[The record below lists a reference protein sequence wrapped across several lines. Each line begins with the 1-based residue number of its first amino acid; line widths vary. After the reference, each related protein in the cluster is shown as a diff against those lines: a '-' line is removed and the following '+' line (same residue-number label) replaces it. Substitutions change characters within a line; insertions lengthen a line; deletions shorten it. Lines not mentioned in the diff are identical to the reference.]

1 MRRGLMVAVL
11 FATFAL
17 TGCGTDSAGKSADQ
31 QLQVTAT
38 TSQIADA
45 AENIGGEHVKVT
57 SLMGP
62 GVDPHLYKA
71 SQGDTKK
78 LMSADVVLYSG
89 LHLEGKMEDVLQKI
103 GEQKQ
108 ATAVAEAIPKNKL
121 IPAGEG
127 KTFDPHV
134 WFSIPLWIYAVDE
147 IEAQFSKAMP
157 QHADAFRKNAKEYKE
172 DLQYLD
178 KWSRKEIAHIP
189 EKSRVLVT
197 AHDAFAY
204 FGNEYGFKVKGLQ
217 GLSTDSDYGLRDV
230 QELVDLLTEKQIKAV
245 FVESSV
251 SEKSIN
257 AVVEG
262 AKEKGHTVTIGG
274 QLYSDAMGEKGTKEG
289 TYEGMFRHNI
299 NTISKALK

>member
-1 MRRGLMVAVL
+1 MRRGLMAAVL

-45 AENIGGEHVKVT
+45 AENIGGKHVKVT

-103 GEQKQ
+103 GEQQ
-108 ATAVAEAIPKNKL
+108 QSAAVAVTIPKNKL

-134 WFSIPLWIYAVDE
+134 WLSIPLWIYAVDE

-204 FGNEYGFKVKGLQ
+204 FGNEYGFKVKSAAGTQHRFGLW
-217 GLSTDSDYGLRDV
+217 
-230 QELVDLLTEKQIKAV
+230 IKGC
-245 FVESSV
+245 S
-251 SEKSIN
+251 
-257 AVVEG
+257 G
-262 AKEKGHTVTIGG
+262 AG
-274 QLYSDAMGEKGTKEG
+274 
-289 TYEGMFRHNI
+289 
-299 NTISKALK
+299 

>member
-1 MRRGLMVAVL
+1 MRQGLMAAVL

-45 AENIGGEHVKVT
+45 AENIGGKHVKVT

-108 ATAVAEAIPKNKL
+108 AAAVAEAIPKNKL

-217 GLSTDSDYGLRDV
+217 ELSTDSDYGLRDV

-257 AVVEG
+257 AVAEG

-274 QLYSDAMGEKGTKEG
+274 QLYSDAMGEKDTKEG

-299 NTISKALK
+299 NTITKALK

>member
-1 MRRGLMVAVL
+1 MRRGLMAAVL

-45 AENIGGEHVKVT
+45 TENIGGKHVKVT

-103 GEQKQ
+103 GEQQ
-108 ATAVAEAIPKNKL
+108 QSAAVAEAIPKNKL

-230 QELVDLLTEKQIKAV
+230 QELVDLLTDKQIKAV
-245 FVESSV
+245 FVESV

-299 NTISKALK
+299 NTITKALK

>member
-1 MRRGLMVAVL
+1 MRRGLMAAVL
-11 FATFAL
+11 FATFVL
-17 TGCGTDSAGKSADQ
+17 TGCGTYSAGKSADQ

-45 AENIGGEHVKVT
+45 AENIGGKHVKVT

-108 ATAVAEAIPKNKL
+108 AAAVAEAIPKNKL

-147 IEAQFSKAMP
+147 IEAQFSKALP

-230 QELVDLLTEKQIKAV
+230 QELVDLLTDKQIKAV

-299 NTISKALK
+299 NTITKALK

>member
-1 MRRGLMVAVL
+1 M
-11 FATFAL
+11 
-17 TGCGTDSAGKSADQ
+17 
-31 QLQVTAT
+31 
-38 TSQIADA
+38 
-45 AENIGGEHVKVT
+45 
-57 SLMGP
+57 
-62 GVDPHLYKA
+62 
-71 SQGDTKK
+71 
-78 LMSADVVLYSG
+78 
-89 LHLEGKMEDVLQKI
+89 
-103 GEQKQ
+103 
-108 ATAVAEAIPKNKL
+108 
-121 IPAGEG
+121 
-127 KTFDPHV
+127 
-134 WFSIPLWIYAVDE
+134 DE

-178 KWSRKEIAHIP
+178 KWSRKEIAHVP

-230 QELVDLLTEKQIKAV
+230 QELVDLLTDKQIKAV

-299 NTISKALK
+299 NTITKALK

>member
-1 MRRGLMVAVL
+1 MRRGLMAAVL

-45 AENIGGEHVKVT
+45 AENIGGKHVKVT

-299 NTISKALK
+299 NTITKALK

>member
-1 MRRGLMVAVL
+1 MRQGLMAAVL

-45 AENIGGEHVKVT
+45 AENIGGKHVKVT

-108 ATAVAEAIPKNKL
+108 AAAVAEAIPKNKL

-230 QELVDLLTEKQIKAV
+230 QELVDLLTDKQIKAV

-274 QLYSDAMGEKGTKEG
+274 QLYSDAIGEKGTKEG

-299 NTISKALK
+299 NTITKALK

>member
-1 MRRGLMVAVL
+1 
-11 FATFAL
+11 T
-17 TGCGTDSAGKSADQ
+17 
-31 QLQVTAT
+31 
-38 TSQIADA
+38 
-45 AENIGGEHVKVT
+45 EVT

-89 LHLEGKMEDVLQKI
+89 LHLEGKMEGVLQKI

-108 ATAVAEAIPKNKL
+108 AAAIAEAIPKSKL
-121 IPAGEG
+121 ISTEEDQDMH
-127 KTFDPHV
+127 DPHV
-134 WFSIPLWIYAVDE
+134 WFSIPLWLYAIDE
-147 IEAQFSKAMP
+147 VEKQLSDAKPAY
-157 QHADAFRKNAKEYKE
+157 ADEFKKNAEKYKE

-204 FGNEYGFKVKGLQ
+204 FGKEYGFQVKGLQ
-217 GLSTDSDYGLRDV
+217 GLSTDSDYGLKDV

-262 AKEKGHTVTIGG
+262 AKEKGHNVSIGG
-274 QLYSDAMGEKGTKEG
+274 QLYSDAMGAKGTEEG
-289 TYEGMFRHNI
+289 TYEGMFTHNI
-299 NTISKALK
+299 DTIVNSLK

>member
-1 MRRGLMVAVL
+1 MRQGLMAAVL

-45 AENIGGEHVKVT
+45 AENIGGKHVKVI

-108 ATAVAEAIPKNKL
+108 AAAVAEAIPKNKL

-230 QELVDLLTEKQIKAV
+230 QELVDLLTDKQIKAV

-274 QLYSDAMGEKGTKEG
+274 QLYSDAIGEKGTKEG

-299 NTISKALK
+299 NTITKALK

>member
-1 MRRGLMVAVL
+1 MKRGLIAAVL
-11 FATFAL
+11 FAAFGL
-17 TGCGTDSAGKSADQ
+17 TGCGTDSAGKSAVQ

-45 AENIGGEHVKVT
+45 AENIGGKHVKVT

-108 ATAVAEAIPKNKL
+108 AAAVAEAIPKNKL
-121 IPAGEG
+121 ISAGGG

-134 WFSIPLWIYAVDE
+134 WFSIPLWIHAVDE
-147 IEAQFSKAMP
+147 IETQFSKAMP
-157 QHADAFRKNAKEYKE
+157 QHADDFQKNAKAYKQ

-178 KWSRKEIAHIP
+178 KWSRQEIAHIP

-299 NTISKALK
+299 NTITKALK